1 MSALLE
7 VSGLSGG
14 YGRLQVLRDL
24 SLSVDEGEMAVIL
37 GLNGAGKTTT
47 LLHVAG
53 LLRPWSGTVRF
64 QGREITGADSA
75 SLVAS
80 GLALVPEGRRVF
92 PALSVL
98 DNLRMGA
105 WVRRRRRGF
114 VAGRLE
120 RVFEYF
126 PILSQRT
133 GQAAGTLSGGEQQ
146 MLAIA
151 RGLMAEPRLLLVD
164 EASLGLSPKM
174 AQTVF
179 AIVRRIGEEGVTVVL
194 VEQSAAALQLCDRTM
209 IVEKGSVVYEGA
221 PAPVLESGDL
231 RRRYLGAPA

>member
-1 MSALLE
+1 
-7 VSGLSGG
+7 
-14 YGRLQVLRDL
+14 
-24 SLSVDEGEMAVIL
+24 
-37 GLNGAGKTTT
+37 
-47 LLHVAG
+47 
-53 LLRPWSGTVRF
+53 
-64 QGREITGADSA
+64 
-75 SLVAS
+75 
-80 GLALVPEGRRVF
+80 ALVPEGRRVF